1 MPSSGEAVRT
11 DPMDGGNGEG
21 RTGIR
26 FREVWRTA
34 LPVGVAAAAAL
45 FAGGSVDLVHRHQRE
60 ANKKH
65 DAEAAAADT
74 TPAGPRAVVGVTRT
88 GTALTVRD
96 ARTGGAL
103 GLPVAAP
110 DGRRF
115 HRVAGDGDTYVVA
128 SYGAGKVTFQ
138 RLKLA
143 ADGRP
148 ESLTEIPAATIP
160 GASTAWSDLAVSG
173 DGDRIAYVTYK
184 GARARVDVVS
194 ARTGARK
201 TWTTRYSARVSSLSW
216 AGDTLAFVW
225 NPVRRA
231 RGTYTEVRHEFRTL
245 DTSGAAGDLKASKA
259 VTALPKGTTSAV
271 VTRDGKSVVAGV
283 VSHSVASVQA
293 YSAATGAPTKTV
305 WKQRLNGRITGLDA
319 GEKGRL
325 LIAGSDGRLYAEGA
339 GTLPGTDLADAAW

>member
-1 MPSSGEAVRT
+1 
-11 DPMDGGNGEG
+11 MDGGNDEG

-26 FREVWRTA
+26 FREVWRAA

-74 TPAGPRAVVGVTRT
+74 TPAAPRAVVGVTRA

-96 ARTGGAL
+96 ARTGNAL

-110 DGRRF
+110 GGRRF
-115 HRVAGDGDTYVVA
+115 HQVAGDGDAYVVA
-128 SYGAGKVTFQ
+128 SSGAGKITFQ
-138 RLKLA
+138 RLELA

-148 ESLTEIPAATIP
+148 ESLTEIPAATIS
-160 GASTAWSDLAVSG
+160 GTAAPWSDLAVSA

-184 GARARVDVVS
+184 GVRARIDVVS
-194 ARTGARK
+194 ARTGTRK
-201 TWTTRYSARVSSLSW
+201 TWTTGHSARVSSLSW

-225 NPVRRA
+225 SPVRRA
-231 RGTYTEVRHEFRTL
+231 GGTYTEVRHELRTL
-245 DTSGAAGDLKASKA
+245 DTGGAAGDLKASKA
-259 VTALPKGTTSAV
+259 VTSLPKGTTSAV
-271 VTRDGKSVVAGV
+271 LTPDGKTVAAGV
-283 VSHSVASVQA
+283 VAHSAASVQA
-293 YSAATGAPTKTV
+293 YSAATGAPAKAV
-305 WKQRLNGRITGLDA
+305 WKQRLKGRITGLDT
-319 GEKGRL
+319 GEKGKL
-325 LIAGSDGRLYAEGA
+325 LITGSDGRLYAEGA

>member
-1 MPSSGEAVRT
+1 MRT
-11 DPMDGGNGEG
+11 DPMDGGNDKGG
-21 RTGIR
+21 SGIR

-34 LPVGVAAAAAL
+34 LPVSVAAAAAL

-65 DAEAAAADT
+65 DAAAAAADT
-74 TPAGPRAVVGVTRT
+74 TPAGPRAVVGVTRA

-96 ARTGGAL
+96 ARTGAAL

-115 HRVAGDGDTYVVA
+115 HHVAGDGDSYVVA
-128 SYGAGKVTFQ
+128 SSGAGKVTFQ

-160 GASTAWSDLAVSG
+160 GASAPWSDLAVSA

-184 GARARVDVVS
+184 GARARIDVVS

-201 TWTTRYSARVSSLSW
+201 TWTTGYSARVSSLSW
-216 AGDTLAFVW
+216 AGGTLAFVW

-231 RGTYTEVRHEFRTL
+231 GGKYTEVRHELRTL
-245 DTSGAAGDLKASKA
+245 DTGGAGGDLKASKP
-259 VTALPKGTTSAV
+259 VTVLPKGTTSAV
-271 VTRDGKSVVAGV
+271 LSRDGKTAAAGV
-283 VSHSVASVQA
+283 VQRSVASVQA
-293 YSAATGAPTKTV
+293 YSTATGAPARVV
-305 WKQRLNGRITGLDA
+305 WKQRLNGLITGLDTG
-319 GEKGRL
+319 GEGKL
-325 LIAGSDGRLYAEGA
+325 LITGGDGRLYAEGA